1 MPGFRTA
8 EPSTALT
15 LAVRHLHAR
24 DMLPVCAS
32 SWRVASL
39 NAARH
44 ALADAPLNASTV
56 IDIPRLSPSSHILLL
71 HCSRHPH

>member
-8 EPSTALT
+8 EPPTALA

-24 DMLPVCAS
+24 DMLPMRAS

-44 ALADAPLNASTV
+44 ALADVLLNASTV
-56 IDIPRLSPSSHILLL
+56 VNIPRLSPFIPYSPASLLPTP
-71 HCSRHPH
+71 S